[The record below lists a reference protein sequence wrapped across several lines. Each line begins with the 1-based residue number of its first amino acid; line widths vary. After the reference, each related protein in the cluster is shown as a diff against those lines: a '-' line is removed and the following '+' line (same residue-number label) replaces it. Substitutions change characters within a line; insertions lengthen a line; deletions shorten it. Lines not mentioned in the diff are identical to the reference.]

1 MNGSIGEIKFGEI
14 ELGVRREEL
23 NKFGMPFDPELTA
36 DGLISDCGIIKNKGT
51 KKNLCA
57 LRGLGG
63 EKLRIAEL
71 KKTTGKVFFTQAEA
85 PSAYL

>member
-1 MNGSIGEIKFGEI
+1 MRTVNGSIGEIKFGEI
-14 ELGVRREEL
+14 ELGVQSEEL
-23 NKFGMPFDPELTA
+23 NKFGM
-36 DGLISDCGIIKNKGT
+36 LISDCGRIKNKGT